1 LSISRQ
7 IASITGFRHFVAD
20 SIELLISQVFRNWT
34 GAARVRPCSCRV
46 FIGRQDTNVA
56 QRSIEMFIGRLIT
69 DEGFRGAFVTNASA
83 ALRQFIES
91 GHELTTVE
99 IAALIATRTDLWA
112 DVADRID
119 QRLQKAN
126 LPSDESGS
134 WLF

>member
-1 LSISRQ
+1 MPRTYGHAL
-7 IASITGFRHFVAD
+7 AFV
-20 SIELLISQVFRNWT
+20 LT
-34 GAARVRPCSCRV
+34 
-46 FIGRQDTNVA
+46 GRQDTNVA

-69 DEGFRGAFVTNASA
+69 DEGFRAAFVTNAAA

-99 IAALIATRTDLWA
+99 IAALVATRTDLWA

>member
-1 LSISRQ
+1 M
-7 IASITGFRHFVAD
+7 
-20 SIELLISQVFRNWT
+20 
-34 GAARVRPCSCRV
+34 
-46 FIGRQDTNVA
+46 A

-69 DEGFRGAFVTNASA
+69 DEGFRAAFVTNAPA

-99 IAALIATRTDLWA
+99 IAALIATRTGLWA